1 MSSSFG
7 KNFKITIFGE
17 SHGEAVGV
25 TMEGIRA
32 GEEISLDELKNFLG
46 RRAPGKSEF
55 STQRKEADE
64 PIFLSGILDGR
75 TCGSPITAIIKNS
88 NKKSSDYK
96 EIADSPRPSHSDYAA
111 YVKYGGFN
119 DYRGG
124 GHFSGRLTAPLCIAG
139 GICLQLLKKEGI
151 SVYSHIKSIHKIKD
165 GGFDSVKPNLKLYE
179 SLGKDTFPVINLNQK
194 EKMQEI
200 IRLAKENGDS
210 VGGVIECMIAG
221 LPTGIGEPMFEG
233 LENKIAEAIF
243 GIPAVKGIEF
253 GNGFECAELFGSENN
268 DPIYTDGENIK
279 TETNNSGGI
288 NGGISN
294 SMPLVFR
301 VAVKPTP
308 SIGIEQK
315 TVSLEKNENK
325 TLIVK
330 GRHDPCIV
338 PRAVPCVEAAAAI
351 SVYDLILSRRIE
363 RS

>member
-17 SHGEAVGV
+17 SHGEAIGV

-32 GEEISLDELKNFLG
+32 GERISIDELKSFLE

-64 PIFLSGILDGR
+64 PIFLSGILENI
-75 TCGSPITAIIKNS
+75 TCGSPITAIIKNN
-88 NKKSSDYK
+88 NKKSADYK

-111 YVKYGGFN
+111 YIKYGGYS

-139 GICLQLLKKEGI
+139 GICLQLLKNEGI
-151 SVYSHIKSIHKIKD
+151 TIYSHIKNIHGIKD
-165 GGFDSVKPNLKLYE
+165 DDFNSLNPDIKLYE
-179 SLGKDTFPVINLNQK
+179 TLKKDNFPVLNAMQK

-200 IRLAKENGDS
+200 IRFANEKGDS
-210 VGGVIECMIAG
+210 VGGIIECMTVG

-233 LENKIAEAIF
+233 IENKISEVVF

-268 DPIYTDGENIK
+268 DSIYTDGENIK
-279 TETNNSGGI
+279 TKTNNSGGI

-294 SMPLVFR
+294 SMPVVFR
-301 VAVKPTP
+301 AAIKPTP
-308 SIGIEQK
+308 SIGIEQE
-315 TVSLEKNENK
+315 TISLSQNKNK
-325 TLIVK
+325 TFVIK

-338 PRAVPCVEAAAAI
+338 PRAVPCVEAATAI
-351 SVYDLILSRRIE
+351 AIYDLLLSRRIE